1 MRTITLTFI
10 FLALSL
16 NILAQ
21 PTTITWQGKLLDN
34 SGNAINQNN
43 VAMTFAM
50 FDAST
55 GGNQL
60 WPVSGVVTKTVD
72 VVNGLYSVQLG
83 TGTGDDISFTAAMF
97 DGHTPWLEV
106 KVGTETLSR
115 TEITTVPFALISNY
129 NPQNKL

>member
-1 MRTITLTFI
+1 MKTITTLLF
-10 FLALSL
+10 FLALSFQL
-16 NILAQ
+16 LSQ

-60 WPVSGVVTKTVD
+60 WPTSGVVAKVVN

-83 TGTGDDISFTAAMF
+83 TGTGDDMAFAAEMF
-97 DGHTPWLEV
+97 EGFTPWLEV
-106 KVGTETLSR
+106 KIGTETLPR
-115 TEITTVPFALISNY
+115 TEIT
-129 NPQNKL
+129 